1 MRLQGI
7 HGGVV
12 YASEGRIVFRR
23 GRDGQFDRIGRL
35 PSPADGLVRRTLSSS
50 RWHPL
55 TDRLIGA
62 VTTVNVWPL
71 SASNLLA
78 TVGRRLFTSADGG
91 SSWEASIRLPAS
103 SGPMGVLP
111 PAVAHRNG
119 TTYLGE
125 YPLDS
130 ATTPRVLASQDWGRT
145 WTTDVSLPTVRHIH
159 AVQVDPYTDDIWIT
173 TGDTDSESQIG
184 RLRNGSVDRVGGGS
198 QAWRA
203 VELAFTPS
211 SVLWGMDSVYVDDNR
226 IYRLPRSAIGP
237 SPPDIESVHTV
248 DGSVYYGETLT
259 DGTETWVVFSTAM
272 EAGRDST
279 GPPAQS
285 RPSGVGQVVAASSA
299 TAFAEWHEIA
309 SFRRKQC
316 LGDYLPGGLPR
327 ANGYVF
333 LGADPDRGLLVN
345 PYNTATN
352 HGEITLF
359 PNSRLTGQSQ
369 RDPSQSAGVSA

>member
-1 MRLQGI
+1 MRLQGVR
-7 HGGVV
+7 GGAV
-12 YASEGRIVFRR
+12 YATEGRVVFRR
-23 GRDGQFDRIGRL
+23 DRDGRFGRIGRL
-35 PSPADGLVRRTLSSS
+35 PPPEDGLIPRTLSSS
-50 RWHPL
+50 RWRPL

-78 TVGRRLFTSADGG
+78 TVGRQLFTSADGG
-91 SSWEASIRLPAS
+91 SSWEASIELPAS

-111 PAVAHRNG
+111 PAVAHRHG

-130 ATTPRVLASQDWGRT
+130 ATTPRVLASQDWGRS
-145 WTTDVSLPTVRHIH
+145 WTTEVSLPTVRHVH
-159 AVQVDPYTDDIWIT
+159 AVQVDPYTDDIWVT

-184 RLRNGSVDRVGGGS
+184 RIRHGGFDRVGGGS

-226 IYRLPRSAIGP
+226 IYRLPRSAVGT
-237 SPPDIESVHTV
+237 SQLDIEPVHTV

-259 DGTETWVVFSTAM
+259 GDAETWVVFSTAM

-279 GPPAQS
+279 GPPDQS
-285 RPSGVGQVVAASSA
+285 RSAGTGQVVAASSA
-299 TAFAEWHEIA
+299 TGFTEWHEIV

-316 LGDYLPGGLPR
+316 LGDYLPGWLPR

-333 LGADPDRGLLVN
+333 LGADPERGVLVN
-345 PYNTATN
+345 PYNTATD
-352 HGEITLF
+352 HGAITLI
-359 PNSRLTGQSQ
+359 PYDRLTGQPRPEPPRS
-369 RDPSQSAGVSA
+369 SGVSA